1 MIPLFTTDQ
10 VRNADKYAIE
20 ELKIP
25 GIVLMENASLSIYNA
40 IKQNYNL
47 INGVTQIG
55 ILAGSG
61 NNGGDAFAVARHFIN
76 DGFSVNI
83 IVVGNKKELKGDALI
98 NYTICSELC
107 KNSSIGAIYFY
118 KSQKD
123 LSKIKFSD
131 IIIDG
136 LLGTGTKGELREP
149 LNLIIEY
156 VNGLNSF
163 KVAIDLPSGLNLDT
177 SAANVVFNADLTVT
191 LAEYKSG
198 LFYGKGYEYSGKI
211 EKGSI
216 GIGVEY
222 FENQAVSEYLIE
234 PEDVLL
240 GLPQKKKATHKYSNG
255 KVLAIAG
262 SGKYPG
268 AASLLT
274 RSLFQVGTG
283 SVLLAFPNSIRNL
296 ISTNIGETVF
306 AAYNDENK
314 EYFAQT
320 NVSELKSKLEWADAI
335 AIGSGLGRES
345 ETIDAVAS
353 IVKKY
358 KNKKMVIDADAIYAL
373 GEIGISKFNLKNKI
387 LTPHHAEFSNL
398 IGVAT
403 NELQSNLLKY
413 GREFSL
419 KTKSILVLKGA
430 PTIIFLP
437 NGDAIINS
445 AGNVG
450 MAKFGSGDILTGV
463 ISGLIA
469 TAKNIENGVVSAV
482 YLHSLSADLLLERE
496 TEYGITATKIE
507 ENLPNAISFLRN
519 SII

>member
-1 MIPLFTTDQ
+1 MIPLFTTNQ

-20 ELKIP
+20 QLQIP
-25 GIVLMENASLSIYNA
+25 GIVLMENASLSIFNA
-40 IKQNYNL
+40 IKRNFNL
-47 INGVTQIG
+47 VKGITQIG
-55 ILAGSG
+55 ILAGRG

-76 DGFSVNI
+76 DGFNVNI
-83 IVVGNKKELKGDALI
+83 LFVGHQKELRGDALI
-98 NYTICSELC
+98 NFTICNELC
-107 KNSSIGAIYFY
+107 KKSDNGKIIFY
-118 KSQKD
+118 KSKID
-123 LSKIKFSD
+123 LNKIKNSD

-149 LNLIIEY
+149 FNSIIEY

-177 SAANVVFNADLTVT
+177 SSVGTIFNSDLTIT

-198 LFYGKGYEYSGKI
+198 LFYGKGYEYAGEI

-216 GIGVEY
+216 GIGDEY
-222 FENQAVSEYLIE
+222 FETQNVSEYLIE
-234 PEDVLL
+234 PEDVIY
-240 GLPQKKKATHKYSNG
+240 GLPQKKKTSHKYSNG

-306 AAYNDENK
+306 ASFKDDGR
-314 EYFAQT
+314 EYLTQSNIA
-320 NVSELKSKLEWADAI
+320 ELKSQLEWADVI
-335 AIGSGLGRES
+335 SIGSGLGREP
-345 ETIDAVAS
+345 ETIDAVAA

-358 KNKKMVIDADAIYAL
+358 KNIKMVIDADAIYAL
-373 GEIGISKFNLKNKI
+373 AEIGISKFDLKNKI

-398 IGVAT
+398 IGVT
-403 NELQSNLLKY
+403 INELQSNLLKY

-450 MAKFGSGDILTGV
+450 MAKFGSGDVLSGV
-463 ISGLIA
+463 IAGLIA
-469 TAKNIENGVVSAV
+469 TSNNIENGVISAV
-482 YLHSLSADLLLERE
+482 YLHSLSADLLLEKE